1 MVLRSSAVWIS
12 RCADYGIRADL
23 SRMYILKY
31 IKAQY
36 MPMAKQKNWAHTL
49 EAPEDAPMC
58 DRSRDGSTK
67 LSMYLLS
74 NAVYY

>member
-1 MVLRSSAVWIS
+1 MVLRSSAVWIF
-12 RCADYGIRADL
+12 RCADYGLRADL
-23 SRMYILKY
+23 SRMYILEY
-31 IKAQY
+31 IKAKY

-49 EAPEDAPMC
+49 EASEDVSMC
-58 DRSRDGSTK
+58 DRFRDGSTK